1 VLLQSCGAQ
10 GGLIGHGIFLSLF
23 SGKWVP
29 QQQLNASALANADWE
44 IEQWQPYMLET
55 ALAIAQ
61 KWR

>member
-1 VLLQSCGAQ
+1 VF
-10 GGLIGHGIFLSLF
+10 FLSLF

-61 KWR
+61 KWRQMGHLPH